1 MTKLAI
7 GFALA
12 SIVFAGCSSSG
23 ASTTGGTA
31 SPGASSSPGS
41 SGSSKAKTDAP
52 ASTGEAKAAKADDSA
67 PKKLDKLGLTVTAPA
82 GADVNEMG
90 DTTMVSGGG
99 TALTIKAA
107 TDTDPKT
114 VDDGKSGALLG
125 DKGRNLKG
133 DKTADGWVVTW
144 ENTGSAG
151 DNYWLSMRREINK
164 KAYMCETTVSSEDQ
178 RKAAIA
184 MCNSLK

>member
-1 MTKLAI
+1 MKKLAI

-12 SIVFAGCSSSG
+12 SVLFVGCSSSG
-23 ASTTGGTA
+23 SSTT
-31 SPGASSSPGS
+31 GASSSTPASTGS
-41 SGSSKAKTDAP
+41 AKAKGDAP
-52 ASTGEAKAAKADDSA
+52 ASTGEAKAAKADDAA
-67 PKKLDKLGLTVTAPA
+67 PKKLDKLGLTVSAPA

-90 DTTMVSGGG
+90 DTVMVSGGG
-99 TALTIKAA
+99 TALSIKAA

-114 VDDGKSGALLG
+114 VDDGKSSALLG